1 MNRVPVLLL
10 SLALLMSGCR
20 GCGGGD
26 GSGGM
31 GGATGFGGDAGTA
44 GTSGIGG
51 EAGAGGTAGVGGAGG
66 EGGTAGAGGHGGAGG
81 AAGVAGQGGAGGT
94 AGVAGQGG
102 AGGGG
107 GGGAAG
113 TGGMPENRCPFYTG
127 VLVSPLS
134 QSVSNLIDVDTRVLD
149 LDGDAVDV
157 RVTSDCGEVADPLQT
172 ADGETGESSTTVR
185 CDQAGSCSVT
195 VSISDDGFDPK
206 GCDGMNPEATSTTQV
221 DCQ

>member
-1 MNRVPVLLL
+1 
-10 SLALLMSGCR
+10 
-20 GCGGGD
+20 
-26 GSGGM
+26 M

-102 AGGGG
+102 AGGGGGG

>member
-1 MNRVPVLLL
+1 
-10 SLALLMSGCR
+10 
-20 GCGGGD
+20 
-26 GSGGM
+26 M

-102 AGGGG
+102 AGG